1 VEQIPLPPPVAPL
14 FIFPPP
20 PLHFVQFLNSFWVY
34 LHLPTPPPPP
44 PQEPPVF
51 EPEQMLQDLLEET
64 LPVEVEQVLEDQV
77 EVQVEDEE
85 EEIHVVES
93 DGDDDEIV
101 FVGEIAAPERRRRR
115 ARRVRDDDDEYVVES
130 VLDRRYFHGVENFL
144 IEWSGYG
151 PEEKRWELG
160 YEKRVESPEAIA
172 LYFQNNGIAD
182 DGIMILRSRD
192 EEFVED
198 RQPRERPFLARA
210 AKRPRFS

>member
-1 VEQIPLPPPVAPL
+1 M
-14 FIFPPP
+14 
-20 PLHFVQFLNSFWVY
+20 QFLNSFWGY
-34 LHLPTPPPPP
+34 LHLPPPPP
-44 PQEPPVF
+44 PPPHEPLEFIQQQVEEAQIQEP
-51 EPEQMLQDLLEET
+51 
-64 LPVEVEQVLEDQV
+64 LPVEVEQVLEDPV

-101 FVGEIAAPERRRRR
+101 FVGEIAAPERRGRRR
-115 ARRVRDDDDEYVVES
+115 ARRVRDDDEEYVVER

-151 PEEKRWELG
+151 PEENSWELG
-160 YEKRVESPEAIA
+160 HEKRVEIPDAIS
-172 LYFQNNGIAD
+172 LYFQINGIAD

-198 RQPRERPFLARA
+198 RQPRERPFLDRA
-210 AKRPRFS
+210 AKRPRFI

>member
-1 VEQIPLPPPVAPL
+1 ML
-14 FIFPPP
+14 FN
-20 PLHFVQFLNSFWVY
+20 HFYRF
-34 LHLPTPPPPP
+34 LHLPPPPPPP
-44 PQEPPVF
+44 PQEPLEIIQQQVEEAQIQ
-51 EPEQMLQDLLEET
+51 EP
-64 LPVEVEQVLEDQV
+64 LPVEVEQVLEDPV

-115 ARRVRDDDDEYVVES
+115 ARRLRDDDDEYVVER
-130 VLDRRYFHGVENFL
+130 VIDRRYFHGVENFL

-151 PEEKRWELG
+151 PEENSWELG
-160 YEKRVESPEAIA
+160 YEKRGEIPDAIS
-172 LYFQNNGIAD
+172 LYFQINGIAD